1 MQDTDISPSHHS
13 VNELELMTKQTFFDY
28 NSPHLP
34 DPTQQI
40 NSAASPIVEN
50 LNSRHENETNSGV
63 QSHVLDVGFW
73 NNVRTSMKA
82 KSGSNKLL
90 NNYLDPIDIIKVEHD
105 QAGIRLKLGVPNR
118 FLYFY
123 ANENLKDK
131 IVAEIQNINPGP
143 VDIEFIIVEK
153 STQDYNASLQD
164 ILENGDQIFQT
175 QNVRPNIQVVEKTR
189 GQENLMGEFTFST
202 FVVGKNSEFAHAA
215 TYNVAQNPGSDDYN
229 PLIIYGPSGMGKTHL
244 LNAAGNLIRE
254 KYPHLRITYISA
266 ERFLNECVSSLRR
279 QEMDKFRQKY
289 RENSDVLVVDDVQY
303 IGRGE
308 AVQEEFFHMI
318 NSFIEKK
325 KQIILASDRMPKDIG
340 LEDRSRTRLER
351 GLIADITMPDLETR
365 IAILRYKAEQTSMR
379 LSEDV
384 IQYLA
389 RISKKSIRE
398 LEGNLKKIKMFS
410 ELQGLAIDLE
420 LAKRVLAH
428 HENSVSITI
437 DEIQKIVAEHFK
449 IRVTDL
455 KSTSRAKPIVVPR
468 QIAMFLIKKFLDKS
482 LVDIGKAFGGRDHT
496 TVINSLEKIENL
508 QSVNPEF
515 KNDIDDLITRINNI
529 TGV

>member
-1 MQDTDISPSHHS
+1 MQQ
-13 VNELELMTKQTFFDY
+13 N
-28 NSPHLP
+28 
-34 DPTQQI
+34 TQNI
-40 NSAASPIVEN
+40 EIDAS
-50 LNSRHENETNSGV
+50 
-63 QSHVLDVGFW
+63 FW
-73 NNVRTSMKA
+73 NQIKVSMKS
-82 KSGSNKLL
+82 KNGSNRLL
-90 NNYLDPIDIIKVEHD
+90 ENYLDPIDIIKIDKKDNV
-105 QAGIRLKLGVPNR
+105 LVVTLGVPNR
-118 FLYFY
+118 FFYFY

-131 IVAEIQNINPGP
+131 IIAEVQQYNEGP
-143 VDIEFIIVEK
+143 VEIDFVITEK
-153 STQDYNASLQD
+153 IAQDYNTSLQD
-164 ILENGDQIFQT
+164 VLQNGDQLFQT
-175 QNVRPNIQVVEKTR
+175 SQPRSPIQVVEKTKT
-189 GQENLMGEFTFST
+189 QENLINEFTFST

-215 TYNVAQNPGSDDYN
+215 TFNVAQNPGSDDYN

-244 LNAAGNLIRE
+244 LNAAGNLIRQN
-254 KYPHLRITYISA
+254 YPHLRITYISA
-266 ERFLNECVSSLRR
+266 ERFLNECVSALRR

-365 IAILRYKAEQTSMR
+365 IAILRYKAEQAHLR
-379 LSEDV
+379 ISEDV

-420 LAKRVLAH
+420 LAKKVLAH
-428 HENSVSITI
+428 HENSISITV

-449 IRVTDL
+449 VRVTDL
-455 KSTSRAKPIVVPR
+455 KSTSRSKPIVVPR
-468 QIAMFLIKKFLDKS
+468 QIAMYLIKKFLDKS

-496 TVINSLEKIENL
+496 TVINSLEKIDNL
-508 QSVNPEF
+508 QATNPEF

-529 TGV
+529 TGL